1 MKREVV
7 QDFLNLPGVAGIALI
22 DDRSRPYFF
31 GVDRALNF
39 QQKEVLVR
47 GIRQV
52 LGTIPPEF
60 TSLEFQFTGHQL
72 YIYKLDQGIIMLVLV
87 HNSVDQTQYSE
98 AINRLKVALEADLAK
113 GVATFRLLVS
123 EITMSKWQR
132 AGQQLGDGEHS
143 TLSSPESGGA
153 SRADSIP
160 GSRNGRYPKTPPTS
174 LTAETTQTRQLP
186 PNSLIPPTKPAAT
199 PSDQSV
205 VVPPTTPVQQQPPLG
220 SALRSD
226 QIYPADPSNYSGLPD
241 TLLTP
246 SNLPRPTLKEFVAA
260 LNVLSHFTTKY
271 LGTAVIVNYLKTSRP
286 RNDWLQSFEIDRG
299 ARIQVPNAANQDM
312 SQPISPE
319 QLQLLRNWV
328 HSFVERCTRVIRDLP
343 QLVHQSAL
351 TDRQKS
357 ILF

>member
-31 GVDRALNF
+31 GVDRALNS
-39 QQKEVLVR
+39 QQKDVLVQ

-52 LGTIPPEF
+52 LGTISPEF
-60 TSLEFQFTGHQL
+60 ASLEFQFTGHQL

-87 HNSVDQTQYSE
+87 RNNVDHLKYSE
-98 AINRLKVALEADLAK
+98 AVNRLKVALEADLVK
-113 GVATFRLLVS
+113 GIATFRLLVS
-123 EITMSKWQR
+123 EITMSKWQQ
-132 AGQQLGDGEHS
+132 AGQQPRDSGRS
-143 TLSSPESGGA
+143 TPSAPEAGGA
-153 SRADSIP
+153 SQADSTA
-160 GSRNGRYPKTPPTS
+160 GSRNGRYPETPLTS
-174 LTAETTQTRQLP
+174 LTAETANSRRLP
-186 PNSLIPPTKPAAT
+186 PNSLPTKPAAT
-199 PSDQSV
+199 SSNPPM
-205 VVPPTTPVQQQPPLG
+205 VVPPTTPVEQQPSPVP
-220 SALRSD
+220 ALQPDRAH
-226 QIYPADPSNYSGLPD
+226 PADPSTNPAPPDALP
-241 TLLTP
+241 TP
-246 SNLPRPTLKEFVAA
+246 STFPRPSLKEFIAA

-286 RNDWLQSFEIDRG
+286 KDDWLQSFEIDRS
-299 ARIQVPNAANQDM
+299 ARIQMPNAANQDM